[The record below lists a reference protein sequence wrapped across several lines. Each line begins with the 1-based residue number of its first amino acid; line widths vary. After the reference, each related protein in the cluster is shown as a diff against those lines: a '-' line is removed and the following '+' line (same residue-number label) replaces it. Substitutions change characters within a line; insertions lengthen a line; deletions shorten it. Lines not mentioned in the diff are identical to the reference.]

1 MGLSV
6 LERAEQEGKGGS
18 RAGWGAAAVS
28 PHPGASVPP
37 RAQPQT
43 PGTGRGCAGFVS
55 SSSIAPISALHT
67 PTAPFLKP
75 FHCALQRAAPH
86 GDAPGRKA
94 LVLGTARGG
103 SAASCSPLLLPG
115 ALGRSKPRVPRP
127 PSRSAAG
134 PRAGNVRAL
143 RLAAFP
149 GGFVS
154 HGPSLSAHRGARRV
168 PCSVLSV
175 PKMVNCPFWCGSG
188 CPQARLCACS
198 QLSSRSPP
206 ASWGAQSKA
215 LGVQELLPLSQHPA
229 PLPHP
234 PPPAWGGVTV
244 GPADGVCA
252 GLSCSIPPSPCSE
265 RTEVAKTGFRSCW
278 GGFLLGEGAVKHVCR
293 GRQPQHTPLRA
304 AAAGLCLISE
314 RSSAHTQQRKGR
326 RLHHAR
332 PRAVGF

>member
-1 MGLSV
+1 MGTGPQIWGHGAPGGAAVGLSV
-6 LERAEQEGKGGS
+6 MEGAEQEGKGGS
-18 RAGWGAAAVS
+18 RAGWGATAVS

-43 PGTGRGCAGFVS
+43 LGTGRGCAGFGS
-55 SSSIAPISALHT
+55 SSSIAPISAPHT

-75 FHCALQRAAPH
+75 FHCALQRAASH
-86 GDAPGRKA
+86 RDAPGHKA
-94 LVLGTARGG
+94 PVLGTTRGG

-115 ALGRSKPRVPRP
+115 ALGWSKPRVPRP

-188 CPQARLCACS
+188 CPQARLCVQPAVLALPPCLLGGTK
-198 QLSSRSPP
+198 QSSGGAGAASPLP
-206 ASWGAQSKA
+206 APG
-215 LGVQELLPLSQHPA
+215 

-234 PPPAWGGVTV
+234 PPPAWGGSQW
-244 GPADGVCA
+244 DQQM
-252 GLSCSIPPSPCSE
+252 
-265 RTEVAKTGFRSCW
+265 GF
-278 GGFLLGEGAVKHVCR
+278 VR
-293 GRQPQHTPLRA
+293 G
-304 AAAGLCLISE
+304 
-314 RSSAHTQQRKGR
+314 
-326 RLHHAR
+326 
-332 PRAVGF
+332 